1 MVENAANT
9 AYSKYSKKRREAVE
23 SRADSGLVIYRLTL
37 RIRYLSTFPRST
49 EKES

>member
-1 MVENAANT
+1 MERIPLT
-9 AYSKYSKKRREAVE
+9 LKYSRKRQEAVE

-37 RIRYLSTFPRST
+37 RFRYISTFLRST